1 MENNKGQYSDSMIE
15 ELERIDAYTEQALF
29 YARSNYVEKDY
40 VLKKN
45 LSEAGMYRSDSEKP
59 ASSAER
65 ENSNQ
70 PS

>member
-1 MENNKGQYSDSMIE
+1 MPEAIMWKRLCSE
-15 ELERIDAYTEQALF
+15 
-29 YARSNYVEKDY
+29 
-40 VLKKN
+40 KN